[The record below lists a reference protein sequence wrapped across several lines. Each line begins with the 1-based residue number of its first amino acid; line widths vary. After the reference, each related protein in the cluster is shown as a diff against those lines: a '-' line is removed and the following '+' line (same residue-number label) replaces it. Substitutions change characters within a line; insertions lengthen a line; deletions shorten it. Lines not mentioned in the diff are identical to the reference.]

1 MMSLA
6 PLVLL
11 AAAPASPPQA
21 YSAPQAYLAPSA
33 APGGL
38 WPTERTQ
45 PPPSVFAPQEGD
57 LIFFTKDT
65 KIYTILYPIV
75 RSFHPFH
82 SGIIVRRVTG
92 ELCVLEDGGEGW
104 RTATLQPVIDR
115 MAHEYEDGKARI
127 WVRKRLNPLTQEQSR
142 ALTAFAEAQ
151 FGRPF
156 ASVGGLAKLAIPFR
170 PTARSYPDQKTW
182 FCSEIVAQA
191 MVSGGLFPANRVRPQ
206 SVTPYDLMR
215 DRRGVNLSD
224 YWSGIYIYSPTLSP
238 PPPGPRLAR
247 P

>member
-11 AAAPASPPQA
+11 AAAPASPPP
-21 YSAPQAYLAPSA
+21 APASYFAPVTE
-33 APGGL
+33 PGSL
-38 WPTERTQ
+38 WPTHSSQ
-45 PPPSVFAPQEGD
+45 PRPAVFSPQEGD

-65 KIYTILYPIV
+65 KIYTLLYPLV

-92 ELCVLEDGGEGW
+92 ELAVLEDGGEGH
-104 RTATLQPVIDR
+104 RTATLQPALDR
-115 MAHEYEDGKARI
+115 MHHEYENGIARI
-127 WVRKRLNPLTQEQSR
+127 WVRKRLTPLTLEQSR
-142 ALTAFAEAQ
+142 ALTAFAEGQ
-151 FGRPF
+151 FGREF
-156 ASVGGLAKLAIPFR
+156 ASVGGLMKLAIPGR
-170 PTARSYPDQKTW
+170 PMARSYPEQKTW

-215 DRRGVNLSD
+215 DRRGVYLGD
-224 YWSGIYIYSPTLSP
+224 YWSGMFIYSPTLSP

>member
-11 AAAPASPPQA
+11 AAAPASPPP
-21 YSAPQAYLAPSA
+21 APVSYFAPVTE
-33 APGGL
+33 PGSL
-38 WPTERTQ
+38 WPTHRSQ
-45 PPPSVFAPQEGD
+45 PAASVFSPQEGD

-65 KIYTILYPIV
+65 KIYTILYPLV

-104 RTATLQPVIDR
+104 RTATLQPALDR
-115 MAHEYEDGKARI
+115 MHHEYENGKARI
-127 WVRKRLNPLTQEQSR
+127 WVRKRLTPLTLEQSR
-142 ALTAFAEAQ
+142 ALTAFAEGQ

-156 ASVGGLAKLAIPFR
+156 ASVGGLAKLAIPGR
-170 PTARSYPDQKTW
+170 PMARSYPDQKTW

-191 MVSGGLFPANRVRPQ
+191 MVSAGLFPANLVRPQ

-215 DRRGVNLSD
+215 DRRGVYLGE
-224 YWSGIYIYSPTLSP
+224 YWSGMFIYSPTLSP
-238 PPPGPRLAR
+238 PPPGPFLAR

>member
-11 AAAPASPPQA
+11 AAAPASPPSGPASHFVSPYQ
-21 YSAPQAYLAPSA
+21 
-33 APGGL
+33 PGSV
-38 WPTERTQ
+38 WPTQKTQ
-45 PPPSVFAPQEGD
+45 PPPAVYSPQEGD

-65 KIYTILYPIV
+65 KIYTILYPLV

-92 ELCVLEDGGEGW
+92 ELAVLEDGGEGH
-104 RTATLQPVIDR
+104 RTATLQPAIDR
-115 MAHEYEDGKARI
+115 MAHEYENGKARI
-127 WVRKRLNPLTQEQSR
+127 WVRKRLNPLTLDQSR
-142 ALTAFAEAQ
+142 ALTAFAEGQ
-151 FGRPF
+151 FGREF
-156 ASVGGLAKLAIPFR
+156 SSVGGLAKLAIPGR
-170 PTARSYPDQKTW
+170 PMARSYPDQKTW

-206 SVTPYDLMR
+206 SVTPYELMR

-224 YWSGIYIYSPTLSP
+224 CWSGIFIYSPTLGP
-238 PPPGPRLAR
+238 PPPGPFLAR